1 MTSTEQLNELSLIG
15 GTVVGP
21 DGQKIGK
28 FGQVF
33 IDDRTGEPAWA
44 TVHTGFFGLSESFIP
59 LSEAAIAGDTLSIP
73 YDKQTVKDAPNI
85 EPEGRLS
92 EAEEQELYRYY
103 SLAWD
108 DADQAAVQPGVP
120 ESEARTE
127 YSREDVREP
136 VAGGPEASMLRS
148 EEQLHVGTEN
158 VETGKVRLRKHVVT
172 EDVTR
177 TVPVSHEEV
186 RLEREPVADAPAS
199 GTLGSELAEDEQE
212 VTLHAEQPVVEKS
225 TEPVER
231 VSLEKETV
239 TEEERLKAELR
250 KEQVETEGLSD
261 GRQTR

>member
-1 MTSTEQLNELSLIG
+1 MISTEQLNELSLIG

-33 IDDRTGEPAWA
+33 IDDRSGEPAWA

-186 RLEREPVADAPAS
+186 RLEREPVADAPAA
-199 GTLGSELAEDEQE
+199 GALGGELAAD
-212 VTLHAEQPVVEKS
+212 EKS

-231 VSLEKETV
+231 VSLEKEAV

>member
-1 MTSTEQLNELSLIG
+1 MISTEQLNELSLIG

-33 IDDRTGEPAWA
+33 IDDRSGEPAWA

-127 YSREDVREP
+127 YSRDDVREP

-186 RLEREPVADAPAS
+186 RLEREPVADAPAA
-199 GTLGSELAEDEQE
+199 GALGGELAED
-212 VTLHAEQPVVEKS
+212 EKS

-231 VSLEKETV
+231 VSLEKEAV

>member
-1 MTSTEQLNELSLIG
+1 MISTEQLNELSLIG

-33 IDDRTGEPAWA
+33 IDDRSGEPAWA

-73 YDKQTVKDAPNI
+73 YDKQTVKDAPSI

-186 RLEREPVADAPAS
+186 RLEREPVADAPAA
-199 GTLGSELAEDEQE
+199 GALGGELAED
-212 VTLHAEQPVVEKS
+212 EKS

-231 VSLEKETV
+231 VSLEKEAV

>member
-1 MTSTEQLNELSLIG
+1 MISTEQLNELSLIG

-33 IDDRTGEPAWA
+33 IDDRSGEPAWA

-127 YSREDVREP
+127 YSREDMREP

-158 VETGKVRLRKHVVT
+158 VETGKVRLRKYVVT

-186 RLEREPVADAPAS
+186 RLEREPVADAPAA
-199 GTLGSELAEDEQE
+199 GALGDELAAD
-212 VTLHAEQPVVEKS
+212 EKS

-231 VSLEKETV
+231 VSLEKEAV

>member
-1 MTSTEQLNELSLIG
+1 MISTEQLNELSLIG

-33 IDDRTGEPAWA
+33 IDDRSGEPAWA

-59 LSEAAIAGDTLSIP
+59 LSQAAIAGDTLSIP

-136 VAGGPEASMLRS
+136 EAGGPEASMLRS

-177 TVPVSHEEV
+177 TVPASHEEV
-186 RLEREPVADAPAS
+186 RLEREPVADAPAA
-199 GTLGSELAEDEQE
+199 GALGGELAED
-212 VTLHAEQPVVEKS
+212 EKS

-231 VSLEKETV
+231 VSLEKEAV

>member
-1 MTSTEQLNELSLIG
+1 MISTEQLNELSLIG

-33 IDDRTGEPAWA
+33 IDDRSGEPAWA

-127 YSREDVREP
+127 YSREDMREP

-186 RLEREPVADAPAS
+186 RLEREPVADAPAA
-199 GTLGSELAEDEQE
+199 GALGGELAAD
-212 VTLHAEQPVVEKS
+212 EKS

-231 VSLEKETV
+231 VSLEKETA

>member
-1 MTSTEQLNELSLIG
+1 MISTEQLNELSLIG

-33 IDDRTGEPAWA
+33 IDDRSGEPAWA

-127 YSREDVREP
+127 YSREDMREP

-186 RLEREPVADAPAS
+186 RLEREPVADAPAA
-199 GTLGSELAEDEQE
+199 GALGGELAAD
-212 VTLHAEQPVVEKS
+212 EKS

-231 VSLEKETV
+231 VSLEKEAV

>member
-1 MTSTEQLNELSLIG
+1 MISTEQLNELSLIG

-33 IDDRTGEPAWA
+33 IDDRSGEPAWA

-177 TVPVSHEEV
+177 TVPASHEEV
-186 RLEREPVADAPAS
+186 RLEREPVADAPAA
-199 GTLGSELAEDEQE
+199 GALGGELAED
-212 VTLHAEQPVVEKS
+212 EKS

-231 VSLEKETV
+231 VSLEKEAV

>member
-1 MTSTEQLNELSLIG
+1 MISTEQLNELSLIG

-21 DGQKIGK
+21 AGQKIGK

-33 IDDRTGEPAWA
+33 IDDRSGEPAWA

-127 YSREDVREP
+127 YSREDMREP

-186 RLEREPVADAPAS
+186 RLEREPVADAPAA
-199 GTLGSELAEDEQE
+199 GALGGELAAD
-212 VTLHAEQPVVEKS
+212 EKS

-231 VSLEKETV
+231 VSLEKEAV

>member
-1 MTSTEQLNELSLIG
+1 MISTEQLNELSLIG

-33 IDDRTGEPAWA
+33 IDDRSGEPAWA
-44 TVHTGFFGLSESFIP
+44 TVRTGFFGLSESFIP

-127 YSREDVREP
+127 YSREDMREP

-186 RLEREPVADAPAS
+186 RLEREPVADAPAA
-199 GTLGSELAEDEQE
+199 GALGGELAAD
-212 VTLHAEQPVVEKS
+212 EKS

-231 VSLEKETV
+231 VSLEKEAV

>member
-1 MTSTEQLNELSLIG
+1 MISTEQLNELSLIG

-33 IDDRTGEPAWA
+33 IDDRSGEPAWA

-127 YSREDVREP
+127 YSREDMREP

-186 RLEREPVADAPAS
+186 RLEREPVADAPAA
-199 GTLGSELAEDEQE
+199 GALGDELAAD
-212 VTLHAEQPVVEKS
+212 EKS

-231 VSLEKETV
+231 VSLEKEAV

>member
-1 MTSTEQLNELSLIG
+1 MISTEQLNELSLIG

-33 IDDRTGEPAWA
+33 IDDRSGEPAWA
-44 TVHTGFFGLSESFIP
+44 TVHTGFFGLLESFIP

-186 RLEREPVADAPAS
+186 RLEREPVADAPSS
-199 GTLGSELAEDEQE
+199 GALGGELAAD
-212 VTLHAEQPVVEKS
+212 EKS

-231 VSLEKETV
+231 VSLEKEAV

>member
-1 MTSTEQLNELSLIG
+1 MISTEQLNELSLIG

-33 IDDRTGEPAWA
+33 IDDRSGEPAWA

-127 YSREDVREP
+127 YSRDDVREP

-177 TVPVSHEEV
+177 TVPASHEEV
-186 RLEREPVADAPAS
+186 RLEREPVADAPAA
-199 GTLGSELAEDEQE
+199 GALGGELAED
-212 VTLHAEQPVVEKS
+212 EKS

-231 VSLEKETV
+231 VSLEKEAV

>member
-1 MTSTEQLNELSLIG
+1 MISIEQLNELSLIG

-21 DGQKIGK
+21 EGQKIGK

-33 IDDRTGEPAWA
+33 IDDRSGEPAWA

-92 EAEEQELYRYY
+92 EAEVQELYRYY

-120 ESEARTE
+120 ESEARAE

-158 VETGKVRLRKHVVT
+158 VETGKARLRKHVVT

-186 RLEREPVADAPAS
+186 RLEREPVADAPAA
-199 GTLGSELAEDEQE
+199 GALGGELAAD
-212 VTLHAEQPVVEKS
+212 EKS

-231 VSLEKETV
+231 VSLEKEAV

>member
-1 MTSTEQLNELSLIG
+1 MISTEQLNELSLIG

-33 IDDRTGEPAWA
+33 IDDRSGEPAWA

-186 RLEREPVADAPAS
+186 RLEREPVADAPAA
-199 GTLGSELAEDEQE
+199 GALGDELAAD
-212 VTLHAEQPVVEKS
+212 EKS

-231 VSLEKETV
+231 VSLEKEAV

>member
-1 MTSTEQLNELSLIG
+1 MISTEQLNELSLIG

-33 IDDRTGEPAWA
+33 IDDRSGEPAWA

-127 YSREDVREP
+127 YSRDDVREP

-186 RLEREPVADAPAS
+186 RLEREPVADAPAA
-199 GTLGSELAEDEQE
+199 GALGGELAEDEN
-212 VTLHAEQPVVEKS
+212 S

-231 VSLEKETV
+231 VSLEKEAV